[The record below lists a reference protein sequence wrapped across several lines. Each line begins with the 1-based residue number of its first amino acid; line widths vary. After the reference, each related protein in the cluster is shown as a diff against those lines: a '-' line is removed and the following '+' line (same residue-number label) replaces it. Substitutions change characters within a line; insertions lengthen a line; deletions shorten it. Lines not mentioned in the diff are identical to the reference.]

1 MHAGAAGFSDH
12 PHAAIASGQVPVSP
26 GTGEGW
32 ALAWRGTAGRRG
44 ACGRS
49 EPSPPNGGMV
59 GGSGRVTGTAA
70 GEGARFFWAAVP
82 RLSRLLAT
90 HLHCWLQ

>member
-1 MHAGAAGFSDH
+1 MHAVAAGFSDH
-12 PHAAIASGQVPVSP
+12 PHAAIASAQVPVLP
-26 GTGEGW
+26 GTGQGS

-44 ACGRS
+44 ACGTS
-49 EPSPPNGGMV
+49 EPSRPNEGMV
-59 GGSGRVTGTAA
+59 GGTGRVTGTAA
-70 GEGARFFWAAVP
+70 GGGAGFFWTAVP